1 MIDKT
6 IPIMQAG
13 RVQRRLT
20 LEKAL
25 IIQENDHVK
34 SILVINITPKT
45 EKKMENGP
53 TNKTDKILLI
63 IPSVFFITPPPFCEY
78 YITFFVAKQVST

>member
-13 RVQRRLT
+13 RVQRKLT

-25 IIQENDHVK
+25 IIQENDQVK
-34 SILVINITPKT
+34 SIPVININPKA
-45 EKKMENGP
+45 EKYSLTCDYN
-53 TNKTDKILLI
+53 L
-63 IPSVFFITPPPFCEY
+63 SPPIDPE
-78 YITFFVAKQVST
+78 

>member
-13 RVQRRLT
+13 RVQRKFT

-25 IIQENDHVK
+25 IIQENDQVK
-34 SILVINITPKT
+34 SILVININPKT
-45 EKKMENGP
+45 EK
-53 TNKTDKILLI
+53 
-63 IPSVFFITPPPFCEY
+63 
-78 YITFFVAKQVST
+78 